1 MARRGESAQRRI
13 AVLEQNR
20 ELIQAVIEYNQ
31 KLSPGQQAAAER
43 RIAGATRQLY
53 ELDQE
58 LAALR
63 KR

>member
-1 MARRGESAQRRI
+1 M
-13 AVLEQNR
+13 LEQNR
-20 ELIQAVIEYNQ
+20 ELIQAIIEYNQ
-31 KLSPGQQAAAER
+31 KLSPGQQASAPR
-43 RIAGATRQLY
+43 RIAEATRKLY